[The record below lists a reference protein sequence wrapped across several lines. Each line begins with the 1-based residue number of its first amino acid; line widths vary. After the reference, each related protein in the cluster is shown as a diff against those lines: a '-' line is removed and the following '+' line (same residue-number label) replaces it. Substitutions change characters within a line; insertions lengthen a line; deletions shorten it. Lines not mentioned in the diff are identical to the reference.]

1 MTPPSPSRLPEVYPP
16 VPAVEAGVREF
27 LVRADRSAWSP
38 YDLVSADQLACV
50 SPERLTDA
58 QVLAVRTALLVED
71 HLPGYLA
78 EYIRILN
85 APDAADPQ
93 AAANRQVL
101 RFAFRWAAEEDRHSH
116 ALELYLTGT
125 GLVPRPELDAESAR
139 ARRTPY
145 HFGYET
151 LSDSFVYLAL
161 QERAT
166 HLYYRALAEAVEEPV
181 LREVL
186 GRMAGDEA
194 RHARFFYDLLTRV
207 HAADL
212 TALAARVTAVARDFR
227 MPLQANLDGYR
238 RHVLNLFRAAPA
250 YRHEAALAHLSQAI
264 DRAAKG
270 DRAASR
276 DLAANPEAPS

>member
-1 MTPPSPSRLPEVYPP
+1 
-16 VPAVEAGVREF
+16 
-27 LVRADRSAWSP
+27 VRADRSTWSP
-38 YDLVSADQLACV
+38 FDLVSGDRLARV
-50 SPERLTDA
+50 APGRITDA

-85 APDAADPQ
+85 TPDATEPQ

-125 GLVPRPELDAESAR
+125 GLVPQPELDAETAR
-139 ARRTPY
+139 TRRTPF
-145 HFGYET
+145 HFQYET
-151 LSDSFVYLAL
+151 LSDSFIYLAL

-194 RHARFFYDLLTRV
+194 RHARFFYDLLTRA

-212 TALAARVTAVARDFR
+212 DALAARVTAVAHDFR

-250 YRHEAALAHLSQAI
+250 YRHDAALAHLSQAI
-264 DRAAKG
+264 GRAAQG
-270 DRAASR
+270 DGAASR
-276 DLAANPEAPS
+276 DLASNPEARS